1 MLDGSAAK
9 KRKKDESDDERAALM
24 ELSEPGTPSDGGEE
38 EDYWGGLGTPSDLS
52 SDGRD
57 EYEAWK
63 KAKEE

>member
-1 MLDGSAAK
+1 MAPP
-9 KRKKDESDDERAALM
+9 DEDD
-24 ELSEPGTPSDGGEE
+24 EPGTPSDAGEE